1 MVEVRCE
8 VREVDNEQCPSDAT
22 VLRRS
27 GGYNFA
33 LCDAHRLL
41 PSIRLHLNFPD
52 PVALYHRIHP
62 RRNGA

>member
-1 MVEVRCE
+1 MVKVRCE
-8 VREVDNEQCPSDAT
+8 VRESEGQCLKDAT

-27 GGYNFA
+27 GDYDFA
-33 LCDAHRLL
+33 LCDTHRLL